1 MRARSEAGVTL
12 IEITI
17 VLMALSILTAAMT
30 PLATS
35 TINRA
40 RLTRAVTD
48 EQAIRT
54 ALNNFISDL
63 PAYAGPHVDGTSA
76 GTAAVQM
83 LVSDGDIPR
92 DVSGTGSTT
101 WQDTVANGA
110 RIVDLMENH
119 LVQNQPFADATK
131 LYPTSGG
138 NSWRGTYLSAPVDS
152 DPWGNRYAV
161 NTQYLMGVAANRVND
176 VFVYSS
182 GPDEQIDTAFQTN
195 GIVPGDDDII
205 VVVRRDSGLTVP

>member
-1 MRARSEAGVTL
+1 MRMRSDAGVTL

-30 PLATS
+30 PLATG

-48 EQAIRT
+48 EEAIRT

-63 PAYAGPHVDGTSA
+63 PGYAGPHADGTSP
-76 GTAAVQM
+76 GSAAIQM

-92 DVSGTGSTT
+92 DVSATGSTT

-110 RIVDLMENH
+110 RVVDFIENH
-119 LVQNQPFADATK
+119 LVQNQPFADVTK

-138 NSWRGTYLSAPVDS
+138 NAWRGTYLTAPVDS

-161 NTQYLMGVAANRVND
+161 NVQYLLGVAANRVND

-182 GPDEQIDTAFQTN
+182 GPDEQIDTAFQVN
-195 GIVPGDDDII
+195 GIVPSDDDII